1 MDLLVVGS
9 LKKFVAVDEL
19 IDVDEAEKSRFQLP
33 HVIFLKPSF
42 VMLVAEVD
50 EVLLD
55 CVVSAQD
62 LFQNCAGD
70 KSSTRM
76 RRDKRD
82 EKRTMPAV
90 C

>member
-1 MDLLVVGS
+1 MDRLVVGS

-19 IDVDEAEKSRFQLP
+19 IDVDEAGNSRFQLP
-33 HVIFLKPSF
+33 HVIFVKPSF

-62 LFQNCAGD
+62 LFQN
-70 KSSTRM
+70 STRM
-76 RRDKRD
+76 GRDKRD
-82 EKRTMPAV
+82 EKRTTPAV